1 MRKINWY
8 LLNPL
13 LWVSC
18 RYISREL
25 ALGYITPLPVLSR
38 DGISQS
44 TIMCDVS
51 NAWSWHVFVAFRL
64 VDSIWSWSV
73 VDIRERERKRLRAF
87 PPFFFLF
94 FLFPF
99 VRSLPRILLLILY
112 QITRGCIVSYK
123 LKCRIYNKQSCY
135 F

>member
-1 MRKINWY
+1 MYIKVTRIFTYIALINFILIISLNTICEKKTNWY

-13 LWVSC
+13 SWVC

-44 TIMCDVS
+44 FIMCDVS
-51 NAWSWHVFVAFRL
+51 NVWSWHAFTAFRL

-73 VDIRERERKRLRAF
+73 VDIRERERKRLRVF
-87 PPFFFLF
+87 LPLF
-94 FLFPF
+94 FLLFLF
-99 VRSLPRILLLILY
+99 TLYFLL
-112 QITRGCIVSYK
+112 CIK
-123 LKCRIYNKQSCY
+123 
-135 F
+135 